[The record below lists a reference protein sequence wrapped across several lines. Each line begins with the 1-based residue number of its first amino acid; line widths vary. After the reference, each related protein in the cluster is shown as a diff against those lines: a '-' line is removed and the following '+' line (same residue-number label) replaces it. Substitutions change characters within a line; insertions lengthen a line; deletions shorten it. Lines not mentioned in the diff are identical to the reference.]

1 MDIVKGLPED
11 GMVFLNGDDK
21 FLAPYR
27 GKLSHRTFFY
37 GLNKECD
44 YRAEEVCV
52 RDGQTL
58 FRFYY
63 KDGEAEKNMELL
75 CW

>member
-1 MDIVKGLPED
+1 M
-11 GMVFLNGDDK
+11 
-21 FLAPYR
+21 
-27 GKLSHRTFFY
+27 
-37 GLNKECD
+37 NKECD

-63 KDGEAEKNMELL
+63 KDGEAEKNMEVVLGTMGRA
-75 CW
+75 

>member
-1 MDIVKGLPED
+1 MTGPCHMYQMYD
-11 GMVFLNGDDK
+11 
-21 FLAPYR
+21 
-27 GKLSHRTFFY
+27 TFFY
-37 GLNKECD
+37 VLNKECD